1 MAMNLRMREDQQE
14 ALKLRAEEEGRSMHA
29 IVLQAID
36 RYLEV
41 EADRESV
48 KRLGAKYAVGHADL
62 LRRLG
67 E

>member
-1 MAMNLRMREDQQE
+1 MAMNLRLRDDQQE

-36 RYLEV
+36 RYLEQEV
-41 EADRESV
+41 DREGV
-48 KRLGAKYAVGHADL
+48 RKLGAKYALRHADL
-62 LRRLG
+62 LKRLG